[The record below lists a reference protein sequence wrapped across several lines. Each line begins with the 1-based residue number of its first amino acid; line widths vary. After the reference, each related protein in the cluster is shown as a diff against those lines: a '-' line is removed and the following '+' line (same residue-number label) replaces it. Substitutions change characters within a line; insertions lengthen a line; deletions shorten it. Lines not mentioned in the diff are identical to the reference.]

1 MHLANIYWALILC
14 PVIFPLL
21 KNLELATLT
30 AFGKVKFT
38 DHLESLW
45 KMPVTSD
52 SMGVGGEMC
61 TFNIYA
67 GQFLWMAKLENL
79 GLQILIQIP
88 K

>member
-1 MHLANIYWALILC
+1 
-14 PVIFPLL
+14 
-21 KNLELATLT
+21 
-30 AFGKVKFT
+30 
-38 DHLESLW
+38 
-45 KMPVTSD
+45 MPVTSD